1 MDNSNKEEFAKLYY
15 SMGEYYE
22 KTVSTNLLM
31 MFFSDLSEFSIE
43 EVKNAARLH
52 RADAKHGSYFPK
64 PPDIIRHLQTGKLS
78 TEEKSEL
85 AWAQITHEVR
95 RTGSYGN
102 LVLDDKQALAALRSF
117 TSWKEFCAMDVTKL
131 TWAKKEFLSMY
142 STYQNTPLE
151 MLPSS
156 LPGLIE
162 LQYHKK
168 QEAKSMQNLLQGMD
182 KFKAKQLGNK
192 QSNNKG

>member
-1 MDNSNKEEFAKLYY
+1 MDKSNKEEFAKLYY

-22 KTVSTNLLM
+22 KKVSTNLLM
-31 MFFSDLSEFSIE
+31 MFFSDLSEFTIE
-43 EVKNAARLH
+43 QVKEGARLH
-52 RADAKHGSYFPK
+52 RADPNQGSYFPK

-78 TEEKSEL
+78 TEERAEL

-95 RTGSYGN
+95 KTGTYGN

-117 TSWKEFCAMDVTKL
+117 TSWKEFCAMDVSKL

-156 LPGLIE
+156 LPGLVE
-162 LQYHKK
+162 LHNHKEK
-168 QEAKSMQNLLQGMD
+168 HA
-182 KFKAKQLGNK
+182 QLGT
-192 QSNNKG
+192 QSASDIMKTLADKMKAN

>member
-1 MDNSNKEEFAKLYY
+1 MDNSDKKDFATLYY

-22 KTVSTNLLM
+22 KNVSTDLLM
-31 MFFSDLSEFSIE
+31 MFFSDLMQFSIE
-43 EVKNAARLH
+43 EVKEGARLH
-52 RADAKHGSYFPK
+52 RADPKHGSFFPK

-78 TEEKSEL
+78 TEEKAEL

-95 RTGSYGN
+95 RTGTYGN

-117 TSWKEFCAMDVTKL
+117 TSWKEFCAMDVTKQ

-142 STYQNTPLE
+142 STYQNTPVE

-156 LPGLIE
+156 LPGLVE
-162 LQYHKK
+162 LQHHKK
-168 QEAKSMQNLLQGMD
+168 QEAQSMQNLLQGMD
-182 KFKAKQLGNK
+182 RFKSKQISNLNK
-192 QSNNKG
+192 HN